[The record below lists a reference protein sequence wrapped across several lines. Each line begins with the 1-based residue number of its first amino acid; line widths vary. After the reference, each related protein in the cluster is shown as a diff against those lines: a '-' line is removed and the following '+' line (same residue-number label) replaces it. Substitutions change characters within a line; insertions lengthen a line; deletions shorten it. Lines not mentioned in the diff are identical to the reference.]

1 MRNGTFLTEALTQ
14 PSSRDSFTPLAA
26 PFSRAWP
33 GVEELTMFDWMNKP
47 ENKFRLMRFGNAMK
61 GISGMTPDDAIL
73 RGLLAFFKPFSELLP
88 LVNSFPDI
96 HFVLRIII
104 GFDWT
109 ALPPDSVVIDVGG
122 GVGAASLPIVR
133 SCQNIKLVIQDT
145 ENFVHEAPKVCI
157 TYRTSS

>member
-73 RGLLAFFKPFSELLP
+73 RGLLAFFTLSGTPFLTYILCCESL
-88 LVNSFPDI
+88 N
-96 HFVLRIII
+96 HRRLR
-104 GFDWT
+104 
-109 ALPPDSVVIDVGG
+109 LDS
-122 GVGAASLPIVR
+122 SP
-133 SCQNIKLVIQDT
+133 T
-145 ENFVHEAPKVCI
+145 
-157 TYRTSS
+157 